1 MVVFAG
7 LIFQRPFQKFF
18 GTFASCMMPTA
29 RSKAGKVNSSIRFV
43 KSFCR
48 ALQSRLVCF
57 FLQAQSQSYLQNL
70 ICSFGSSVGEVS
82 FRLSMLGR
90 ASTVFSIVSYLDIF
104 QVKVFLKIHKFL
116 LFFTNGCMS
125 RSVWT
130 QSLDLLQSQ
139 PRRTA
144 PGTTRDTLA
153 RGTCCCSCGRCRSW

>member
-18 GTFASCMMPTA
+18 GTFAFCMMPTA

-48 ALQSRLVCF
+48 ALQSRVVFF

-82 FRLSMLGR
+82 FRLSMLGK

-104 QVKVFLKIHKFL
+104 QLKAFLKIHKFL
-116 LFFTNGCMS
+116 YFFTNGCMS

-153 RGTCCCSCGRCRSW
+153 RGTCCCSCDRCRSW